1 MPTQVLINIF
11 IAVLWMFFQDD
22 WSVLTFFS
30 GYFAG
35 LFVLLI
41 VRRYFKHQFYIFTL
55 FNALRL
61 FLIFLYEA
69 LTSSIFVIKEILR
82 PKITLTPGI
91 MKLETSL
98 ESDIEITLLSLL
110 LTLTPGSVV
119 MDVLPKEKVLYLH
132 AMDMPESKE
141 AVLKSTEK
149 FEKAIKR
156 VTR

>member
-30 GYFAG
+30 GYLAG
-35 LFVLLI
+35 LFILYI
-41 VRRYFKHQFYIFTL
+41 MRRFFKEQFYVHLVMNVIRLVLVFLQEL
-55 FNALRL
+55 FV
-61 FLIFLYEA
+61 
-69 LTSSIFVIKEILR
+69 SSIFVIRKILT
-82 PKITLTPGI
+82 PNLKLTPGI
-91 MKLETSL
+91 FRLETDL
-98 ESDIEITLLSLL
+98 KSDVEITLLSLL
-110 LTLTPGSVV
+110 ITLTPGSVV
-119 MDVLPKEKVLYLH
+119 MEVTPDRKALYVH

-141 AVLKSTEK
+141 AVIKSTVK